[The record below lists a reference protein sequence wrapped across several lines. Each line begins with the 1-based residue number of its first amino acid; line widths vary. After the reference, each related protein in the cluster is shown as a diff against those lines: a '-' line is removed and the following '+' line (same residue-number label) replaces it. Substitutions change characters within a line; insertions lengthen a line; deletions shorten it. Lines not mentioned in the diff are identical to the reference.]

1 MNHENWSAEQTTTTL
16 SVDGHD
22 LEVAYYEG
30 GVEHDGPPV
39 IFLHGIPTWSFL
51 WRAVAPALAERRH
64 VVAPDLL
71 GYGNSA
77 KQDGFDRSLRAQ
89 EAMLD
94 ALLDHLGVEA
104 VSLVGHDIGGGV
116 ALRLAAHQPD
126 RIERLVLSNAA
137 CYDSWPVEFVHS
149 LGLPG
154 MAEELADEETLETKM
169 AFVFDQGLVA
179 DTDEHAEFCA
189 GMRAPWQSGEGRVS
203 LVRNAISTNTNH
215 TAELDYGRIEAET
228 LLLWGADDILQ
239 SVDYAER
246 LQADIAGEADL
257 VALSDAY
264 HWVVE
269 DRTEAYCEEVLD
281 YLG

>member
-1 MNHENWSAEQTTTTL
+1 MNHEEWSAEQTTTTL

-22 LEVAYYEG
+22 LEVAYYESG
-30 GVEHDGPPV
+30 TDNDGPPV
-39 IFLHGIPTWSFL
+39 IFLHGIPTWSYL
-51 WRAVAPALAERRH
+51 WRGVAPALADHRH

-77 KQDGFDRSLRAQ
+77 KRDGFDRSLRAQ
-89 EAMLD
+89 EAMVD
-94 ALLDHLGVEA
+94 ALLDHLGADRADVVA
-104 VSLVGHDIGGGV
+104 HDIGGGV
-116 ALRLAAHQPD
+116 ALRLAARQSG
-126 RIERLVLSNAA
+126 RVERLVLSNAA
-137 CYDSWPVEFVHS
+137 CYDSWPVEFIHS

-154 MAEELADEETLETKM
+154 MAEELADDEILEEKM
-169 AFVFDQGLVA
+169 AFVFDSGLVGDA
-179 DTDEHAEFCA
+179 EDHAEFCA
-189 GMRAPWQSGEGRVS
+189 GMRAPWQSEAGRVS

-228 LLLWGADDILQ
+228 LLLWGADDVLQ

-246 LQADIAGEADL
+246 LQDDIAGEADL

-269 DRTEAYCEEVLD
+269 DRTEAYREEVLD